1 MVEGDLWANSDW
13 IIHHWGEVAPVFV
26 KSYDV
31 LWKWGFDEDAKEF
44 SPSAL
49 VKNKEI
55 ISLGR
60 AGDDIVCYMLGKSV
74 VKFTAEEFVE
84 SGRLM
89 DPWEGVLLIFDWGFY
104 REAYNEHL
112 DTDLKRFI
120 EMVKSDQAL
129 REGWLRWF
137 DGEKERLKKLEE
149 LRKLILSNEK

>member
-13 IIHHWGEVAPVFV
+13 IIPHWGEVTPVFV

-55 ISLGR
+55 IEMLGR
-60 AGDDIVCYMLGKSV
+60 AGDEIVCYMLRKSV
-74 VKFTAEEFVE
+74 VKFTAEKGVE
-84 SGRLM
+84 TGRLM

-104 REAYNEHL
+104 KVAYNKHL
-112 DTDLKRFI
+112 DSNLKRFI

-137 DGEKERLKKLEE
+137 DGEKERLKNWRSCE
-149 LRKLILSNEK
+149 S